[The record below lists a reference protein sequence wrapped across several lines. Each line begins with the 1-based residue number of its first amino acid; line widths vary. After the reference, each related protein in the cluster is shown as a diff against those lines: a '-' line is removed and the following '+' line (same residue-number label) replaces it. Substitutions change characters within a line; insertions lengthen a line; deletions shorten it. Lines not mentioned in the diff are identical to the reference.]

1 MGMTELAEVEAVE
14 ERGEK
19 AEKLELPKAEGE
31 GRRKKG
37 VDIRD

>member
-1 MGMTELAEVEAVE
+1 ME

-19 AEKLELPKAEGE
+19 AEKLELPKVEGE
-31 GRRKKG
+31 GRRKNE